1 VSSQLR
7 IRSAVE
13 LKCVGFSL
21 IRSCRMVV
29 NSDELLS
36 VSSAGPLN
44 SMDSSKDWTVS
55 EIAEKGTMLSLKRTS
70 MR

>member
-1 VSSQLR
+1 
-7 IRSAVE
+7 
-13 LKCVGFSL
+13 
-21 IRSCRMVV
+21 MVV

>member
-1 VSSQLR
+1 MRSQFR
-7 IRSAVE
+7 IRSAV
-13 LKCVGFSL
+13 KVKWVGFSL

-36 VSSAGPLN
+36 VSNAGPLN
-44 SMDSSKDWTVS
+44 SIDSSRDWTVS
-55 EIAEKGTMLSLKRTS
+55 DTAEKGTIFSLSRTS